1 MDKYFLW
8 IFIGLFTL
16 NTNSQQYSENED
28 LNPEQRY
35 FETLDEDTKSKL
47 KEEISAIASKN
58 TDSIKIVSVS
68 PNKDLMHGD
77 IYTLNVVVVYNLAS
91 KDNGVLKIGF
101 NSGMD
106 HRSYRMVNDA
116 SKIVPKGNDLHVFT
130 VKTRVIDWEEEG
142 EAFYAM
148 SNLSEHPHPQ
158 RWKPLC
164 SDRHILHFK

>member
-1 MDKYFLW
+1 MAKYIWW
-8 IFIGLFTL
+8 IFIGLSSV
-16 NTNSQQYSENED
+16 NINSQQHIESES
-28 LNPEQRY
+28 LNLEQNY
-35 FETLDEDTKSKL
+35 FNTLDEDTKSKL

-68 PNKDLMHGD
+68 PNKDLIHGN

-106 HRSYRMVNDA
+106 YRSYRMVNDA
-116 SKIVPKGNDLHVFT
+116 SKIIPKGNDLHVFT

-158 RWKPLC
+158 RWRPLC